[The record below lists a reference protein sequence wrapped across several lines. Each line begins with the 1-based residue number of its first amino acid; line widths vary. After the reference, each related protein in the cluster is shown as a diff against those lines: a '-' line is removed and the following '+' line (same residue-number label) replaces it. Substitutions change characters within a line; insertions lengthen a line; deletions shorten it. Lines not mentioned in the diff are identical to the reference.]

1 MKSRICFISI
11 FLLIFQVSFSQEVY
25 QNLSNTNIYEF
36 IDELAN
42 NGIISVNSVIKPYS
56 RIFIAEKLQE
66 ATKKKNQLSKRQQD
80 ELSFYL
86 LDYGKELPGFETT
99 DFIGKNL
106 VSKNKIPFK
115 KRIDLFYY
123 KDSLFTFTVNPVMGI
138 SYFSN
143 ENGTNYH
150 RWNGAEAIAN
160 IGKHWGFYASLRDN
174 FESELFALP
183 SYLTQQTGGSI
194 KLDGK
199 GGGDYEEMK
208 GGITYSWKWGSIGFV
223 KDNISW
229 GNNYNGANII
239 STKAPSFPFLKFHV
253 NPVKWFDFNYI
264 HGWLVSRVVDS
275 LQTYSYNYGNRI
287 VYHEK
292 YLAANMFTFTPFK
305 KLNISIGNSVVYSD
319 LGVSPGY
326 LIPFMFFKAVDHS
339 QNGMSNKAGQ
349 NAQMFFDISSRQ
361 INHLHLYSSIF
372 VDEIN
377 ISNMWNMQEQSNFFS
392 VKGGF
397 SISDLYLKN
406 VTFIG
411 EYTQTNPIVYK
422 HFIPTTTFASNL
434 YTMGHYLKDNS
445 EEYFFSLRYKP
456 IRGLHCELSYLYA
469 KRGPDYPYTGTGHS
483 GLGLPFMSE
492 VDWSEKN
499 ISFKASYEAFNDIF
513 IFAGYSNSFIK
524 DDLKVYTPEYFRG
537 STNSLNVGMN
547 WGF

>member
-1 MKSRICFISI
+1 MKSRIFFISI
-11 FLLIFQVSFSQEVY
+11 FFLIFQVSFSQEVY

-36 IDELAN
+36 IDELAT
-42 NGIISVNSVIKPYS
+42 NGIISINSVIKPYS
-56 RIFIAEKLQE
+56 RIFIAEKLND
-66 ATKKKNQLSKRQQD
+66 ASRKKNQLSIRQQQ

-86 LDYGKELPGFETT
+86 LDYNKELNGFETT

-106 VSKNKIPFK
+106 ILKNKIPFK

-123 KDSLFTFTVNPVMGI
+123 KDSLFTFTANPVLGI

-150 RWNGAEAIAN
+150 RWNGAEAIAT

-183 SYLTQQTGGSI
+183 SYLTQQTGGSM
-194 KLDGK
+194 KPDSK

-264 HGWLVSRVVDS
+264 HGWLVSRVIDS
-275 LQTYSYNYGNRI
+275 LRTYSYAYGNRI

-319 LGVSPGY
+319 LGVYPGY
-326 LIPFMFFKAVDHS
+326 LIPVMFFKAVDHS
-339 QNGMSNKAGQ
+339 QNGMSNNAGQ
-349 NAQMFFDISSRQ
+349 NAQMFLDISSRQ

-372 VDEIN
+372 VDEIH
-377 ISNMWNMQEQSNFFS
+377 ISNMWNQQEQSNFFS
-392 VKGGF
+392 IKGGF
-397 SISDLYLKN
+397 AISDLYLKN
-406 VTFIG
+406 ITFIG
-411 EYTQTNPIVYK
+411 EYTRTNPIVYK
-422 HFIPTTTFASNL
+422 HFIPTTTFESNL
-434 YTMGHYLKDNS
+434 YTMGNYLKDNS
-445 EEYFFSLRYKP
+445 EEYFFSVRYKP
-456 IRGLHCELSYLYA
+456 IRGLRIELSYLYA
-469 KRGPDYPYTGTGHS
+469 KKGPDYPYTGIGHS

-499 ISFKASYEAFNDIF
+499 ISFKASYEAFNDIYV
-513 IFAGYSNSFIK
+513 FAGFSNSFIK
-524 DDLKVYTPEYFRG
+524 DDLKIYSPEYFRG
-537 STNSLNVGMN
+537 NTNTINVGMN